1 MKKKHV
7 TIEIIELR
15 QQELEQE
22 GQEDELSYL
31 MGLMGKPEM
40 IERTVRREVE
50 RRWLA
55 LESAL
60 ARTGKS
66 KNYVH

>member
-1 MKKKHV
+1 MNKKRL
-7 TIEIIELR
+7 TLQEIELL
-15 QQELEQE
+15 QERLAEE
-22 GQEDELSYL
+22 NQEDELAYL

-55 LESAL
+55 MEALL
-60 ARTGKS
+60 ARNSKS
-66 KNYVH
+66 HIFH